1 MKATRIFAVVVAL
14 ASMCLAESNRVQVTV
29 AEVTDGAHAVLT
41 AANFL
46 LIKNHILARGDRL
59 TYCNRYNHNPH
70 FQFREFDIYLNP
82 DTGQQNINCDPK
94 LSDFNE
100 MVIRTKDSDYY
111 NLTLGSE
118 RNPGLVIRQFY
129 RHVPSDTITKEV
141 EKFFKNAL
149 KEIESKKDRQSN
161 MK

>member
-1 MKATRIFAVVVAL
+1 MKATKIFAVVMAL
-14 ASMCLAESNRVQVTV
+14 ASMYLAESNRVQVTV
-29 AEVTDGAHAVLT
+29 AEVADGTHAVLNKT
-41 AANFL
+41 YFL
-46 LIKNHILARGDRL
+46 LIKNHILARGDRQ

-82 DTGQQNINCDPK
+82 DIGQQNINCDSK

-111 NLTLGSE
+111 NLTLGGE
-118 RNPGLVIRQFY
+118 QNPGLVIRQYY
-129 RHVPSDTITKEV
+129 RHVSPDTITKEV

-149 KEIESKKDRQSN
+149 KEIESKKDGQS
-161 MK
+161 KG